1 CAGGYEDMAS
11 IAGALGHQDEQEYY
25 QNLAD
30 TIRTNMIQKLYDR
43 GTGRFYD
50 GMTESGKIVPHGAQH
65 ATAFALAYRIYD
77 SKEMSDAM
85 AASIESDEAMEMSV
99 YGSYFLL
106 QGL

>member
-1 CAGGYEDMAS
+1 
-11 IAGALGHQDEQEYY
+11 
-25 QNLAD
+25 
-30 TIRTNMIQKLYDR
+30 
-43 GTGRFYD
+43 
-50 GMTESGKIVPHGAQH
+50 

-106 QGL
+106 QGLYGSDHGTLARKVMSNPENIEGVKSWTYMMNGLGATISSEAWNYPTKSNTSLSHAWGA